1 MKMTF
6 STHRDDLMIDYI
18 IVGIIVFS
26 IIVSLLR
33 GFVREVMSL
42 ASWIVAFLIA
52 SNFYM
57 YLAGLLTS
65 IESLYICNGTA
76 IAILFVLSLIVG
88 AIVNYVI
95 GQLVDRTG
103 LSGTDRVLG
112 ACFGF
117 LRGVLIVAAILFF
130 LDTFTGSNQ
139 TDWWKESKLIPH
151 FRFVVD
157 WFFQQLQAN
166 SSFLNSTFNSA
177 LNPEQVAAPVSTPP
191 ANPTPSQ

>member
-42 ASWIVAFLIA
+42 ASWIVAFLIT

-65 IESLYICNGTA
+65 IESLYIRNGTA

-95 GQLVDRTG
+95 G
-103 LSGTDRVLG
+103 
-112 ACFGF
+112 
-117 LRGVLIVAAILFF
+117 
-130 LDTFTGSNQ
+130 
-139 TDWWKESKLIPH
+139 
-151 FRFVVD
+151 
-157 WFFQQLQAN
+157 
-166 SSFLNSTFNSA
+166 
-177 LNPEQVAAPVSTPP
+177 
-191 ANPTPSQ
+191 

>member
-42 ASWIVAFLIA
+42 ASWIVAFFIA
-52 SNFYM
+52 SHFYV

-65 IESLYICNGTA
+65 IESLYIRNGVA
-76 IAILFVLSLIVG
+76 IAILFIASLIVG
-88 AIVNYVI
+88 AIVNYVL

-112 ACFGF
+112 ACFGL

-130 LDTFTGSNQ
+130 LDLDHDFKKNV
-139 TDWWKESKLIPH
+139 H
-151 FRFVVD
+151 
-157 WFFQQLQAN
+157 
-166 SSFLNSTFNSA
+166 SSFRKKEKHSGLNTC
-177 LNPEQVAAPVSTPP
+177 
-191 ANPTPSQ
+191 

>member
-65 IESLYICNGTA
+65 IESLYIRNGTA

-177 LNPEQVAAPVSTPP
+177 LNLEQVAAPVSTPP